1 MENSEHI
8 VLSIEKEYDAWLECK
23 EEDAWLDSDSELEEE
38 EDTPRDIE
46 MGIELNQETNLKVV
60 KKNISILSSI
70 CLTNQINLVKRNI
83 NMLLCLIV
91 MNNML

>member
-8 VLSIEKEYDAWLECK
+8 ILSIEKEY
-23 EEDAWLDSDSELEEE
+23 DAWLDSDSELEEE

-46 MGIELNQETNLKVV
+46 MGMELKQETNLKLV
-60 KKNISILSSI
+60 KKNISILSTMY
-70 CLTNQINLVKRNI
+70 LTNQINLVKTNI
-83 NMLLCLIV
+83 NMLLCFIV

>member
-8 VLSIEKEYDAWLECK
+8 VLSIEKEYDAWL
-23 EEDAWLDSDSELEEE
+23 DSDSDSELE

-46 MGIELNQETNLKVV
+46 MGIELKQEANLQLV
-60 KKNISILSSI
+60 KKNISILSTI
-70 CLTNQINLVKRNI
+70 YLTNQINLVKTNI
-83 NMLLCLIV
+83 NTLLCFIV

>member
-1 MENSEHI
+1 MEKSEHI
-8 VLSIEKEYDAWLECK
+8 ILSMEKEYG
-23 EEDAWLDSDSELEEE
+23 AWLDSDSELE

-70 CLTNQINLVKRNI
+70 CLTNQINLVKTSI